1 MDKTANQE
9 RQRAAVISVFELL
22 IKCNIH
28 KAAIRIAIPQAFLEK

>member
-1 MDKTANQE
+1 MDKTAKQE

-28 KAAIRIAIPQAFLEK
+28 KAAIRIAIPHAFLKK